1 MLEAELFAFLEMTAD
16 AAFAVT
22 REGQICSWNQAAER
36 LFGYSSAE
44 VLNRACY
51 EVLDGHGA
59 LGTEVCTGD
68 CSVQQCA
75 AQKMGIPDFDL
86 EVKTRSGERLW
97 VNVSTLVFEEPR
109 RNRHL
114 VVHLA
119 RDISHRKKS
128 EELLAK
134 MLEISKE
141 MVAVADHS
149 TRMAPV
155 LATLRTRAANPSLIC
170 KSQELFRDCPRSWNH
185 SAHATESSAQHQRE
199 ASYSQPPGSCDAR
212 HATRADLAV

>member
-1 MLEAELFAFLEMTAD
+1 MLEAELFAFLERTAD

-36 LFGYSSAE
+36 LFGYSSAD

-59 LGTEVCTGD
+59 LGTQVCIGD

-75 AQKMGIPDFDL
+75 AQKVEIPDFDL

-109 RNRHL
+109 RNRRL

-119 RDISHRKKS
+119 RDISRRRRS

-141 MVAVADHS
+141 MVAVGDHNN
-149 TRMAPV
+149 RAAPV
-155 LATLRTRAANPSLIC
+155 TPLTEQEQRILRLFAKAKNSSEIARELGITLPTLRNHLHSINEKLRTHNRLEAVMHAMQRGLI
-170 KSQELFRDCPRSWNH
+170 
-185 SAHATESSAQHQRE
+185 
-199 ASYSQPPGSCDAR
+199 
-212 HATRADLAV
+212 

>member
-1 MLEAELFAFLEMTAD
+1 MLEAELFAFLERTAD

-36 LFGYSSAE
+36 LFGYSSAD

-59 LGTEVCTGD
+59 LGTQVCSGD

-75 AQKMGIPDFDL
+75 AQKLQIPDFDL

-109 RNRHL
+109 RDRRL

-119 RDISHRKKS
+119 RDISRRRRS

-141 MVAVADHS
+141 IVAVSDHH
-149 TRMAPV
+149 
-155 LATLRTRAANPSLIC
+155 TRAAPVSPLTDQEQRILRLFAKAKNSSEIARELGITLPTLRNHLHSINEKLRTHNRLEAVMHAMQRGLI
-170 KSQELFRDCPRSWNH
+170 
-185 SAHATESSAQHQRE
+185 
-199 ASYSQPPGSCDAR
+199 
-212 HATRADLAV
+212 

>member
-1 MLEAELFAFLEMTAD
+1 MLEAELFAFLERTAD

-36 LFGYSSAE
+36 LFGYSSAD

-59 LGTEVCTGD
+59 LGTQVCIGD

-75 AQKMGIPDFDL
+75 AQKLGIPDFDL

-109 RNRHL
+109 RNRRL

-119 RDISHRKKS
+119 RDISRRRRS

-141 MVAVADHS
+141 MVAVADHNA
-149 TRMAPV
+149 RAAPV
-155 LATLRTRAANPSLIC
+155 SPLTEQEQRILRLFAKAKNSSEIARELGITLPTLRNHLHSINEKLRTHNRLEAVMHAMKRGLI
-170 KSQELFRDCPRSWNH
+170 
-185 SAHATESSAQHQRE
+185 
-199 ASYSQPPGSCDAR
+199 
-212 HATRADLAV
+212 

>member
-1 MLEAELFAFLEMTAD
+1 MLEAELFAFLERTAD

-36 LFGYSSAE
+36 LFGYSSAD

-51 EVLDGHGA
+51 EVLDGRGA
-59 LGTEVCTGD
+59 LGTQVCIGD

-75 AQKMGIPDFDL
+75 AQKLEIPDFDL
-86 EVKTRSGERLW
+86 EVKTGSGERLW
-97 VNVSTLVFEEPR
+97 VNVSTLIFEEPR
-109 RNRHL
+109 RNRRL

-119 RDISHRKKS
+119 RDISRRRRS

-141 MVAVADHS
+141 MVAVADHNA
-149 TRMAPV
+149 RAAPV
-155 LATLRTRAANPSLIC
+155 SPLTEQEQRILRLFAKAKNSSEIARELGITLPTLRNHLHSINEKLRTHNRLEAVMHAMQRGLI
-170 KSQELFRDCPRSWNH
+170 
-185 SAHATESSAQHQRE
+185 
-199 ASYSQPPGSCDAR
+199 
-212 HATRADLAV
+212 

>member
-1 MLEAELFAFLEMTAD
+1 MKSWTVTAP
-16 AAFAVT
+16 
-22 REGQICSWNQAAER
+22 WER
-36 LFGYSSAE
+36 
-44 VLNRACY
+44 
-51 EVLDGHGA
+51 
-59 LGTEVCTGD
+59 EVCIGD

-75 AQKMGIPDFDL
+75 AQKMEIPDFDL

-97 VNVSTLVFEEPR
+97 VNVSTLVFDEPR

-141 MVAVADHS
+141 MVAVADHNTRVAPVSPLSEQEQRILRLFAKAKNSSEIARELGITLPNACGIIYTAS
-149 TRMAPV
+149 TRSFV
-155 LATLRTRAANPSLIC
+155 LTTAWKL
-170 KSQELFRDCPRSWNH
+170 
-185 SAHATESSAQHQRE
+185 
-199 ASYSQPPGSCDAR
+199 
-212 HATRADLAV
+212 

>member
-1 MLEAELFAFLEMTAD
+1 MLEAELFAFLERTAD

-36 LFGYSSAE
+36 LFGYSSAD

-51 EVLDGHGA
+51 EVLDGRGA
-59 LGTEVCTGD
+59 LGTQVCIGD

-75 AQKMGIPDFDL
+75 AQKLEIPDFDL
-86 EVKTRSGERLW
+86 EVKTGSGERLW

-109 RNRHL
+109 RNRRL

-119 RDISHRKKS
+119 RDISRRRRS

-141 MVAVADHS
+141 MVAVADHNA
-149 TRMAPV
+149 RAAPV
-155 LATLRTRAANPSLIC
+155 SPLTEQEQRILRLFAKAKNSSEIARELGITLPTLRNHLHSINEKLRTHNRLEAVMHAMQRGLI
-170 KSQELFRDCPRSWNH
+170 
-185 SAHATESSAQHQRE
+185 
-199 ASYSQPPGSCDAR
+199 
-212 HATRADLAV
+212 

>member
-1 MLEAELFAFLEMTAD
+1 MLEAELFAFLERTAD

-36 LFGYSSAE
+36 LFGYSSAD

-59 LGTEVCTGD
+59 LGTQVCIGD

-75 AQKMGIPDFDL
+75 AQKLEIPDFDL
-86 EVKTRSGERLW
+86 EVKTGSGERLW
-97 VNVSTLVFEEPR
+97 VNVSTIVFEEPR
-109 RNRHL
+109 RNRRL

-119 RDISHRKKS
+119 RDISRRRRS

-141 MVAVADHS
+141 MVAVADHNA
-149 TRMAPV
+149 RAAPV
-155 LATLRTRAANPSLIC
+155 SPLTEQEQRILRLFAKAKNSSEIARELGITLPTLRNHLHSINEKLRTHNRLEAVMHAMQRGLI
-170 KSQELFRDCPRSWNH
+170 
-185 SAHATESSAQHQRE
+185 
-199 ASYSQPPGSCDAR
+199 
-212 HATRADLAV
+212 

>member
-44 VLNRACY
+44 VLNRACS

-59 LGTEVCTGD
+59 LGTEICTGD

-97 VNVSTLVFEEPR
+97 VNLSTLVFEEPR

-114 VVHLA
+114 IVHLA

-128 EELLAK
+128 EELVGK

-141 MVAVADHS
+141 MLAVADHS

-155 LATLRTRAANPSLIC
+155 SPLSEQEQRILRLFAKAKNSSEIARDLGITLPTLRNHLHSINEKLRTHNRLEAVMHAMQRGLI
-170 KSQELFRDCPRSWNH
+170 
-185 SAHATESSAQHQRE
+185 
-199 ASYSQPPGSCDAR
+199 
-212 HATRADLAV
+212 

>member
-1 MLEAELFAFLEMTAD
+1 MLEAELFAFLEKTAD

-36 LFGYSSAE
+36 LFGYSSAD

-59 LGTEVCTGD
+59 LGTQVCIGD

-75 AQKMGIPDFDL
+75 AQKVDIPDFDL

-119 RDISHRKKS
+119 RDISRRKKS

-141 MVAVADHS
+141 MVAISDHN
-149 TRMAPV
+149 
-155 LATLRTRAANPSLIC
+155 TRAAPVTPLTEQEQRILRLFAKAKNSSEIARELGITLPTLRNHLHSINEKLRTHNRLEAVMHAMRRGLI
-170 KSQELFRDCPRSWNH
+170 
-185 SAHATESSAQHQRE
+185 
-199 ASYSQPPGSCDAR
+199 
-212 HATRADLAV
+212 